1 MRFNVEIIDRCE
13 GVLTGTVTAETEDE
27 ALEEAS
33 IYASEMGCSHVEEII
48 IIPEG

>member
-1 MRFNVEIIDRCE
+1 MKKFNVEIIDRCE
-13 GVLTGTVTAETEDE
+13 GTLTITITAETEDE

-48 IIPEG
+48 VMEG